1 MVIRKAGVPR
11 NEREKYIMSGTER
24 AIEILLA
31 DDHEVMRDGLRS
43 FIERQP
49 GLEVVAAVGTGRS
62 AVRLAKKMRPDVVLM
77 DIGMPDLNGIDAT
90 RQITGTLKGV
100 KVLCLSMHKEQSM
113 VGSMLRAGAAGYI
126 VKSCAGRELV
136 RAVHTVASGQTY
148 ISPAIAGDVV
158 QEYVRGR
165 PEPAGSVY
173 AELSEREREILQLI
187 AEGRCAKEIAGDL
200 GISDKTVAAHRLKL
214 MEKLDC
220 RSVADLTR
228 YAIRQ
233 GLVEA

>member
-1 MVIRKAGVPR
+1 
-11 NEREKYIMSGTER
+11 MSELKK
-24 AIEILLA
+24 IEILLA

-43 FIERQP
+43 FVERQP
-49 GLEVVAAVGTGRS
+49 DMEVVAAVGTGRS
-62 AVRLAKKMRPDVVLM
+62 AVRLAKKMKPSVVIMDV
-77 DIGMPDLNGIDAT
+77 GMPDLNGVDAT
-90 RQITGTLKGV
+90 RQITRSIKTV
-100 KVLCLSMHKEQSM
+100 KVLCLSMHKEQSV

-136 RAVHTVASGQTY
+136 RAIHTVAAGDTY

-158 QEYVRGR
+158 QEYVLGR

-173 AELSEREREILQLI
+173 SELGEREREILQLI
-187 AEGRCAKEIAGDL
+187 AEGRCTKEIAVDL

-214 MEKLDC
+214 MDKLGC

-233 GLVEA
+233 GLVQT